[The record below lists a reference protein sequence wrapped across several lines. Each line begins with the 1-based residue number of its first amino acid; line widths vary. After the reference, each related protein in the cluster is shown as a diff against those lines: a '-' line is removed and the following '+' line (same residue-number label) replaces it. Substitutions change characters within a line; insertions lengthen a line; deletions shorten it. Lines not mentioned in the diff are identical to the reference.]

1 MKKTIRI
8 EARDFALFLK
18 ENLDDLI
25 EQSNTNAMEEL
36 GTVFNNEIQFLS
48 RGKYG
53 YFWNEDNDGD
63 NGFWKPSTAIAIQAI
78 RQIFGLRNYE
88 NILVLPESALGW
100 WLDDVVD
107 FKSPRPNS
115 LRRDRW
121 RNKGKALKSIPLYN
135 RHIPGVIYLD

>member
-36 GTVFNNEIQFLS
+36 GNIFNTEIQSLS

-63 NGFWKPSTAIAIQAI
+63 NGFWKPSTAVAIQAI

-88 NILVLPESALGW
+88 NILVLPDSALGW
-100 WLDDVVD
+100 WLDDVMD
-107 FKSPRPNS
+107 FKSPRSNS

>member
-36 GTVFNNEIQFLS
+36 GNIFNTEIQSLS
-48 RGKYG
+48 SGKYG
-53 YFWNEDNDGD
+53 YFWNEDNDDD

-88 NILVLPESALGW
+88 NILVIPESALGW
-100 WLDDVVD
+100 WLDEVMN
-107 FKSPRPNS
+107 FKSPRSNS

>member
-36 GTVFNNEIQFLS
+36 GTVFNTEIQSLS
-48 RGKYG
+48 SGKYG
-53 YFWNEDNDGD
+53 YFWDEIEDID
-63 NGFWKPSTAIAIQAI
+63 NGFWKPSTAITIQAI
-78 RQIFGLRNYE
+78 RQIFGLRNCE
-88 NILVLPESALGW
+88 NILILPESALGW
-100 WLDDVVD
+100 WLDDVMD